1 MADEEQVR
9 LNKFIADCGV
19 CSRRQAD
26 ALIEEGRVTVDGD
39 RAVMGQKVT
48 SMQRVCVDGKDIQ
61 DDGRTVIIIFN
72 KPAGLVCTTAEDEKN
87 NVVKYINYHRRIYP
101 VGRLDKDSE
110 GLLIM
115 TNRGDLVNGIMRS
128 RYDHEKEYIVTTY
141 QALNDKFLEAMAAG
155 VPILET
161 VTKPCKVER
170 IGKYRFKITI
180 TQGLNRQIRRMCQH
194 FGYEVKELK
203 RIRIMDIHLGDLPEG
218 EWRMATKA
226 ERKMLMRYAGL
237 E

>member
-39 RAVMGQKVT
+39 KAVMGQKVT
-48 SMQRVCVDGKDIQ
+48 SMQRICVDGKDIQ
-61 DDGRTVIIIFN
+61 DDGKTVIIIFN

-128 RYDHEKEYIVTTY
+128 GTT
-141 QALNDKFLEAMAAG
+141 
-155 VPILET
+155 T
-161 VTKPCKVER
+161 
-170 IGKYRFKITI
+170 
-180 TQGLNRQIRRMCQH
+180 RRSISSPPTRH
-194 FGYEVKELK
+194 
-203 RIRIMDIHLGDLPEG
+203 
-218 EWRMATKA
+218 
-226 ERKMLMRYAGL
+226 
-237 E
+237 